1 MLDPSGQ
8 PMCRM
13 AAKRGRWYLAKGL
26 ASLLPEGDP
35 LAAQAPGRTIRLHF
49 EPGGPGN
56 AAEPWLLAG
65 KRNACVGCGGEA
77 GGGGEGRGGDGSRCG
92 ADGAAARLVRFSV
105 VPHAFRRHL
114 PDPMKSRDSHDLVVL
129 CVGCY
134 GVLEPAYERH
144 RQHLYRRRA
153 LSRCPLPL
161 PSRCLGCTRRRAP
174 VGTACRGAPRRGGR
188 RWARRRRRP
197 ALPPSPSPRTTARG
211 SPPGGKPRA
220 ARRAA
225 CECGRSSPPFSSDQA
240 RRAGGG
246 GGLGAGGGAGPRHAR
261 HGRRLGAAACAWAT
275 ASGARLAVARGAAD
289 ARRPFLAG
297 RRQRRRR
304 RRRRRR
310 RSGHAPRFC
319 ARVAGG
325 LL

>member
-114 PDPMKSRDSHDLVVL
+114 PDPMKGRDSHDLVVL

-153 LSRCPLPL
+153 LSRCPPPL
-161 PSRCLGCTRRRAP
+161 PSRA
-174 VGTACRGAPRRGGR
+174 A
-188 RWARRRRRP
+188 WA
-197 ALPPSPSPRTTARG
+197 A
-211 SPPGGKPRA
+211 PGG
-220 ARRAA
+220 
-225 CECGRSSPPFSSDQA
+225 
-240 RRAGGG
+240 
-246 GGLGAGGGAGPRHAR
+246 GP
-261 HGRRLGAAACAWAT
+261 L
-275 ASGARLAVARGAAD
+275 
-289 ARRPFLAG
+289 
-297 RRQRRRR
+297 
-304 RRRRRR
+304 
-310 RSGHAPRFC
+310 
-319 ARVAGG
+319 
-325 LL
+325 

>member
-13 AAKRGRWYLAKGL
+13 AAKRGRGYLAKGL
-26 ASLLPEGDP
+26 ASLLLEGDP
-35 LAAQAPGRTIRLHF
+35 LAAEAPGRTIRLHF

-144 RQHLYRRRA
+144 RQPLYRRRA
-153 LSRCPLPL
+153 FLCSVLTPREGPSWPLQPSREYLPL
-161 PSRCLGCTRRRAP
+161 PSRA
-174 VGTACRGAPRRGGR
+174 A
-188 RWARRRRRP
+188 WA
-197 ALPPSPSPRTTARG
+197 A
-211 SPPGGKPRA
+211 PGG
-220 ARRAA
+220 
-225 CECGRSSPPFSSDQA
+225 
-240 RRAGGG
+240 
-246 GGLGAGGGAGPRHAR
+246 GP
-261 HGRRLGAAACAWAT
+261 L
-275 ASGARLAVARGAAD
+275 
-289 ARRPFLAG
+289 
-297 RRQRRRR
+297 
-304 RRRRRR
+304 
-310 RSGHAPRFC
+310 
-319 ARVAGG
+319 
-325 LL
+325 